1 MSRVRSSF
9 SLRFTGPCA
18 ALALIAP
25 GLLAGCTSYSAPT
38 LEVTHASVKDR
49 TPEALVLDF
58 TIDATNRNRIELP
71 LREMDYTV
79 KLGGREVFSGTRSP
93 EAALHRLGTQTIHL
107 PAVVP
112 LELEQ
117 TTLDPHYEIEG
128 VLKYITP
135 GQLAQVLF
143 DIKVRRPKV
152 RFSAQGELETL
163 PATP

>member
-1 MSRVRSSF
+1 MSSARPSSSYSF
-9 SLRFTGPCA
+9 AIDIA
-18 ALALIAP
+18 ALAAIA
-25 GLLAGCTSYSAPT
+25 LAAGCSSYSAPS
-38 LEVTHASVKDR
+38 LQVTQARVKER

-79 KLGGREVFSGTRSP
+79 KLGGREVYSGTRSP
-93 EAALHRLGTQTIHL
+93 EAALRRLGTQTIHL

-143 DIKVRRPKV
+143 DIKVRRPSV
-152 RFSAQGELETL
+152 RFSATGELESAA
-163 PATP
+163 ATP